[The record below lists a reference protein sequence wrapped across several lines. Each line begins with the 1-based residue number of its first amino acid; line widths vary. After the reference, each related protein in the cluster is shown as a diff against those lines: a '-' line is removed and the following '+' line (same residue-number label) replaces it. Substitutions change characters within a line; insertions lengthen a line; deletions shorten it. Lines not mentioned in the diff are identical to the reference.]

1 MTTHSPALPAADQ
14 PGQPGQPGSLMEREI
29 AEQPEVFAHLL
40 AASADVA
47 DVAAAIHDRSP
58 HTVMIVARGSSDHA
72 ALYLKYLLEVRLGLP
87 TGLCSPSSTTLYG
100 ASPFT
105 PGTLVVGISQSG
117 GSPDLVATLAAAR
130 ARGALTV
137 ALTNAPESALARAAE
152 LHLSLLAGTER
163 SVAATK
169 TYTAELMAAALLVD
183 ALAQLR
189 QEATLDAAPSQ
200 PFTSADLLEVPRAAA
215 AMLTVRDQ
223 VARVVATV
231 PALSESSQLLFTAR
245 GYGHA
250 TAREGALKVME
261 TCYVPSLAFSAA
273 DLLHGPFAMLSRSVA
288 TVALLASDS
297 PADPM
302 TEVVDR
308 IVASGSPTITYGP
321 GAPRP
326 GVVAHVSSPHSLPAA
341 LAPIVDVV
349 AVQYLALELS
359 RLLGLDADAPRAL
372 LKVTSTL

>member
-1 MTTHSPALPAADQ
+1 MTHSPAPHR
-14 PGQPGQPGSLMEREI
+14 PGHLMEREI
-29 AEQPEVFAHLL
+29 SEQPEVFARLL

-47 DVAAAIHDRSP
+47 AVAAAIDARAP

-72 ALYLKYLLEVRLGLP
+72 ALYLKYLVEIRLGLP

-100 ASPFT
+100 ASPFSS
-105 PGTLVVGISQSG
+105 GTLVLGISQSG

-130 ARGALTV
+130 AKGALTL
-137 ALTNAPESALARAAE
+137 ALTNAPTSPLATAAE
-152 LHLSLLAGTER
+152 LHLPLLAGTEH

-183 ALAQLR
+183 ALVQLR
-189 QEATLDAAPSQ
+189 GGSPEAEQAPT
-200 PFTSADLLEVPRAAA
+200 FTTADLLEVPLAAE
-215 AMLTVRDQ
+215 AMLTVRPQ
-223 VARVVATV
+223 VAHVVEQVA
-231 PALSESSQLLFTAR
+231 ALRESAQLLFTAR

-273 DLLHGPFAMLSRSVA
+273 DLLHGPFAMLSPSTA
-288 TVALLASDS
+288 TVALLASDD

-302 TEVVDR
+302 ADVVDR
-308 IVASGSPTITYGP
+308 IVATGSPTITYGP
-321 GAPRP
+321 GPSRP
-326 GVVAHVSSPHSLPAA
+326 GVVAHITSPHTLPAA
-341 LAPIVDVV
+341 LAPIVDVI

-359 RLLGLDADAPRAL
+359 RRLGLDADAPRAL

>member
-1 MTTHSPALPAADQ
+1 MTLHSAALPEIDEPVDH
-14 PGQPGQPGSLMEREI
+14 PGHLMEREI
-29 AEQPEVFAHLL
+29 AEQPEVFARLL
-40 AASADVA
+40 GASADVA
-47 DVAAAIHDRSP
+47 AVAAAIHAQSP

-100 ASPFT
+100 SSPFSA
-105 PGTLVVGISQSG
+105 GTLVLGISQSG

-130 ARGALTV
+130 SRGALTL
-137 ALTNAPESALARAAE
+137 ALTNAPESPLATTAE
-152 LHLSLLAGTER
+152 LHLPLLAGTER

-189 QEATLDAAPSQ
+189 VGAGGAAATQ
-200 PFTSADLLEVPRAAA
+200 PFTSGDLLDVPQAAT
-215 AMLTVRDQ
+215 AMLTVREH
-223 VARVVATV
+223 VARVVETV
-231 PALSESSQLLFTAR
+231 AALSESNQLLFTAR

-261 TCYVPSLAFSAA
+261 TCYIPSLAFSAA
-273 DLLHGPFAMLSRSVA
+273 DLLHGPFAMLSPTTA
-288 TVALLASDS
+288 TVALLASPS
-297 PADPM
+297 PTDPM
-302 TEVVDR
+302 AEVVDR

-326 GVVAHVSSPHSLPAA
+326 GVVAHVVSPHALPAA
-341 LAPIVDVV
+341 LAPIVDVI

-359 RLLGLDADAPRAL
+359 RRLGLDADAPRAL